1 MGKLKKF
8 KLDFAWLNSLVK
20 LSLILI
26 SSSNSSSNQA
36 FELEIQ
42 QNYIIKCLNLPKLSK
57 QKKIVYSFYRTSS
70 LAYD

>member
-8 KLDFAWLNSLVK
+8 KLGYAWLNSLVK

-36 FELEIQ
+36 FKLEIQ

-57 QKKIVYSFYRTSS
+57 QKKKK
-70 LAYD
+70 

>member
-8 KLDFAWLNSLVK
+8 KLDFAWLNLLVK

-42 QNYIIKCLNLPKLSK
+42 QNYIIKCLNLQNQEANYNYIMLRDRFKLH
-57 QKKIVYSFYRTSS
+57 
-70 LAYD
+70 LM